1 MAATADCPSHCYCGW
16 VNVSRCVR
24 VYLFVCLWVASF
36 AHFNANVGLPGSG
49 VCRRHSLSAFA
60 FAVASRVRARVACSF
75 WDFGSS
81 LCGGKEGR
89 LRVGAAS
96 YWNARV
102 CALVWVLKLLLSTAP
117 IRSSSSNNKQG
128 NRNNNYGH
136 LGLGEI
142 IFFFRN
148 YIYIFHNCHSF
159 GFSTRLKVALAF
171 AALKAAQFVKLWGN
185 WFHIH
190 TCAHKFM
197 YVCTATLVYS
207 MQMES
212 FVKFTNMQLHMYP
225 IYKKRCLLKW
235 VGLK

>member
-1 MAATADCPSHCYCGW
+1 MWQRQRGQARAIGVKKIEICVSAPTAAWHGLAWCGTAWHGVAWRAMAATADCPSHCYCGW

-96 YWNARV
+96 YWMPACVRWCGCWNFY
-102 CALVWVLKLLLSTAP
+102 C
-117 IRSSSSNNKQG
+117 
-128 NRNNNYGH
+128 
-136 LGLGEI
+136 
-142 IFFFRN
+142 
-148 YIYIFHNCHSF
+148 
-159 GFSTRLKVALAF
+159 RLRQY
-171 AALKAAQFVKLWGN
+171 AAAA
-185 WFHIH
+185 
-190 TCAHKFM
+190 
-197 YVCTATLVYS
+197 ATTS
-207 MQMES
+207 RAIE
-212 FVKFTNMQLHMYP
+212 TT
-225 IYKKRCLLKW
+225 ITDT
-235 VGLK
+235 